1 MAIILLTTDRNLTV
15 VGDPIICW
23 SKVTS
28 VLRFNAAS
36 SGQFDAPAYPWLLD
50 QLDTGSRIVLIR
62 DGSVWCAG
70 PMVEYKYTKSVD
82 GQSSGIG
89 TISVTFADDLATVAG
104 RVTYPNPAV
113 AGDDIAQPARY
124 NLAATNAETAIRNL
138 VNLNAGPGA
147 LTARQIPQ
155 LVLGTVAG
163 VGSNISVSSRF
174 EPLMDAVRSAALA
187 GGGLGVR
194 TRQVDD
200 QILVEVYQPVDR
212 TGSVRFSF
220 GLGNLRSA
228 EYTRSAPTLTA
239 ALVGGQGEGADRTI
253 TEHLDVAGIAAWGR
267 LEQWVDQRNTNDA
280 TELDQSGTEALA
292 EGGEK
297 AQLATVTVDT
307 DTQRYGEHYGLG
319 DRVSI
324 EVWPGREVADVV
336 RTVQLDADSGTGAE
350 TVTATVGSQEASTD
364 PKWVRQLRR
373 IDRKLSYLQANAEVP
388 V

>member
-1 MAIILLTTDRNLTV
+1 MAIKLLTTDRNLTV
-15 VGDPIICW
+15 VGDPIVCW

-28 VLRFNAAS
+28 VLRFNVAS

-50 QLDTGSRIVLIR
+50 QLETGSRIVLIR
-62 DGSVWCAG
+62 DRTVWCAG
-70 PMVEYKYTKSVD
+70 PLIEYKYSKAVQ
-82 GQSSGIG
+82 GQASHYG
-89 TISVTFADDLATVAG
+89 TITVTFADDFAPVGG

-113 AGDDIAQPARY
+113 AADDITQPARY

-138 VNLNAGPGA
+138 INLNAGPGA

-163 VGSNISVSSRF
+163 VGSNISVSTRF
-174 EPLMDAVRSAALA
+174 EPLMDAVRSAAIA

-194 TRQVDD
+194 TRQVGD
-200 QILVEVYQPVDR
+200 QIVVEVYQPVDR

-220 GLGNLRSA
+220 GLRNLVSA
-228 EYTRSAPTLTA
+228 DYTRTAPTLTA
-239 ALVGGQGEGADRTI
+239 AIVGGQGEGADRTI
-253 TEHLDVAGIAAWGR
+253 TEYLDTAGVTAWGR

-336 RTVQLDADSGTGAE
+336 RSVQLDAESSTGAE
-350 TVTATVGSQEASTD
+350 TVTATVGSQEASSD
-364 PKWVRQLRR
+364 PNWVRQLRR